1 LAAAGPL
8 QRAVEPEARLWN
20 AQPKAAVEA
29 ATSREDI
36 MLLGPL
42 ARTWAIA
49 AAVIAAS
56 PAAADSVAD
65 FYRGKTIGMVMGTG
79 PGGSFDL
86 YGRTIAP
93 HLSRHIPGN
102 PTIVMEHMPGAGG
115 VIAGNYIYATAPQDG
130 TKMLLSHAITLAE
143 KLEPT
148 GVRFETAKM
157 HWLGAYDA
165 IAQMMM
171 VWHTAPAQTIEELK
185 TKDNVV
191 IGSFARSHL
200 TYHWASLLKD
210 AIGAKYKII
219 TGLRSGNENN
229 LAMERGEIHGWTASW
244 ENLVGTRPHWLP
256 EKKVKLL
263 VQFTMQRK
271 PYLKDVP
278 TLIEVSPPE
287 KRDVAE
293 FVISGTPISRAIAL
307 GPGVPAERVAALRK
321 AFEETMKDPAFLADA
336 EKRKLSIDP
345 TSHQELHGM
354 ITKIVSASPELVT
367 RVKKAIGQIE

>member
-1 LAAAGPL
+1 MPL
-8 QRAVEPEARLWN
+8 RAHARV
-20 AQPKAAVEA
+20 AIGA
-29 ATSREDI
+29 
-36 MLLGPL
+36 
-42 ARTWAIA
+42 AIA
-49 AAVIAAS
+49 VTVCAT

-65 FYRGKTIGMVMGTG
+65 FYKGKTISIVMGTG

-86 YGRTIAP
+86 YGRTIASY
-93 HLSRHIPGN
+93 LSRHIPGN
-102 PTIVMEHMPGAGG
+102 PSIIVEHMPGAGG
-115 VIAGNYIYATAPQDG
+115 VIAGNYIYGQAPQDG

-143 KLEPT
+143 RIEPT

-165 IAQMMM
+165 IAQMLAM
-171 VWHTAPAQTIEELK
+171 WHTAPAQSIADLK
-185 TKDNVV
+185 TKDGVV

-219 TGLRSGNENN
+219 TGLRSGNDNN

-244 ENLVGTRPHWLP
+244 ENLNGTRPTWVP
-256 EKKVKLL
+256 EKKVNLL
-263 VQFTMQRK
+263 VQFTMERK

-278 TLIEVSPPE
+278 TLIELSPPE

-293 FVISGTPISRAIAL
+293 FVVSGTPVSRAIAL
-307 GPGVPAERVAALRK
+307 GPGVPADRVAALRM
-321 AFEETMKDPAFLADA
+321 AFDATMKDPEFLAEC
-336 EKRKLSIDP
+336 EKRKLGIDP
-345 TSHQELHGM
+345 IGHQQLHAM

-367 RVKKAIGQIE
+367 RVKKAIGQVE